1 MQFEMEKRQQDLA
14 EAQDMI
20 RRLEEQLKLLQT
32 AKEELEIRQNELQ
45 VRKLKMHKWVLN
57 GLSLAY
63 KLKRITLLL
72 LMFVLRLSEVISG
85 KIVLVCK
92 CIIKQSFICLVRSM
106 LHFSW

>member
-1 MQFEMEKRQQDLA
+1 MQEEMEKRQQDLA

-20 RRLEEQLKLLQT
+20 RRLEEQLKLLQA
-32 AKEELEIRQNELQ
+32 AKEELEMRQNELQ

-72 LMFVLRLSEVISG
+72 LMIVLHLSEVISG
-85 KIVLVCK
+85 KYCP
-92 CIIKQSFICLVRSM
+92 CL
-106 LHFSW
+106 